1 MRLSKFRLAVL
12 FAATALSSAAIAA
25 TNYSP
30 SKVIQAMKKDNAR
43 LRIIAEHRGYF
54 HQDCPENSICS
65 VEETTREGVEA
76 VEIDVRESGDGTLW
90 PIHDTTL
97 GRMTNYSLN
106 GRLFDPYSTSQE
118 NEYSNPEISRVRDGL
133 LEKLKL
139 RDPLGAVTNYD
150 FLPLE
155 TMMHKVDQWNRNL
168 VYIFDIKTKSGIS
181 KTADMIRRLGI
192 QDRSILKFNSNL
204 TTPSS
209 VRALTGGLYFVPVI
223 GTGSLDYIADH
234 FHQEKSSPADRVGA
248 YALDY
253 AHTAGFVYFELRNK
267 MLRGNTS
274 GSNLDGVYFDGPM
287 LKLDSILAF
296 SGVPIGGF
304 SPQVEHYG
312 RNGQPGTG
320 YYSVDGHCCTPL
332 EARLDSSRYFGNDTR
347 DDRSNTHQM
356 VAVNQVII
364 AERAGDALAEAR
376 RTGARADQNS
386 ILY

>member
-1 MRLSKFRLAVL
+1 MRFSKFRLAVL
-12 FAATALSSAAIAA
+12 FAATAMTSAAMAA

-30 SKVIQAMKKDNAR
+30 AKVIQAMKKDNTR

-65 VEETTREGVEA
+65 IEETTRENVEA

-118 NEYSNPEISRVRDGL
+118 NEHNNPQISRVRDAL

-139 RDPLGAVTNYD
+139 RDPLGAVTDYA

-155 TMMHKVDQWNRNL
+155 TMMHKVDQLNRNL
-168 VYIFDIKTKSGIS
+168 VYIFDIKTASGIS
-181 KTADMIRRLGI
+181 KTADMIWRLGI
-192 QDRSILKFNSNL
+192 QDRSILKFNSTL
-204 TTPSS
+204 TSPSYVHS
-209 VRALTGGLYFVPVI
+209 LTGGLYFVPVI
-223 GTGSLDYIADH
+223 GTGSLDTIADH
-234 FHQEKSSPADRVGA
+234 YHQEKSTPAERVGA
-248 YALDY
+248 YAMDY

-267 MLRGNTS
+267 MFGGRTS
-274 GSNLDGVYFDGPM
+274 GSELSGVYFEGPM
-287 LKLDSILAF
+287 LKLDTQLAF
-296 SGVPIGGF
+296 AGVPIGGF
-304 SPQVEHYG
+304 SPQVEHYA

-332 EARLDSSRYFGNDTR
+332 EARLDSSRDFGNDTR

>member
-1 MRLSKFRLAVL
+1 MRFLKFRLAAL
-12 FAATALSSAAIAA
+12 FAATAMTSAAMAA

-30 SKVIQAMKKDNAR
+30 AKVIQAMKKDNKR

-65 VEETTREGVEA
+65 IEETTRENVEA

-118 NEYSNPEISRVRDGL
+118 NEYNNPAISRVRDAL

-139 RDPLGAVTNYD
+139 RDPLGAVTDYA

-155 TMMHKVDQWNRNL
+155 IMMHKVDQLNRNL
-168 VYIFDIKTKSGIS
+168 VYIFDIKTASGIS

-192 QDRSILKFNSNL
+192 QDRSILKFNSTL
-204 TTPSS
+204 TSPSN
-209 VRALTGGLYFVPVI
+209 VRSLTGGLYFVPVI
-223 GTGSLDYIADH
+223 GTGSLDTIADH
-234 FHQEKSSPADRVGA
+234 YHQEKSTPAERVGA
-248 YALDY
+248 YAMDY

-267 MLRGNTS
+267 MMRGNTS
-274 GSNLDGVYFDGPM
+274 GSNLSGVYFDGSL
-287 LKLDSILAF
+287 LKLDSVLAF

-320 YYSVDGHCCTPL
+320 YYSVDGNCCTPL
-332 EARLDSSRYFGNDTR
+332 ESRLDSSRDFGNDTR

-364 AERAGDALAEAR
+364 AERAGDAMAEAR
-376 RTGARADQNS
+376 RIGARTDQNS